1 MNNGLDRYCTAREVA
16 SILRVHYKTLLYWIE
31 TGIVPAHRIGHKY
44 LIDSHD
50 LQTLLE
56 KAKVEV
62 W

>member
-1 MNNGLDRYCTAREVA
+1 MNNGLDRYCTTKEAA
-16 SILRVHYKTLLYWIE
+16 SILRVTYKTLLHYIE
-31 TGIVPAHRIGHKY
+31 TGVVPARRIGNNY